1 MSDALDKP
9 TLAALL
15 RIVIQSFDS
24 GGESMRSLRAQA
36 IETVWH
42 DLVNINDPAFLET
55 FERCDQDP
63 WAFLQEAR
71 MRRLPADPR

>member
-1 MSDALDKP
+1 MALDNP
-9 TLAALL
+9 TMAALL

-42 DLVNINDPAFLET
+42 ELFDVNDPAFFEAN
-55 FERCDQDP
+55 ERCDRDPGQFVQD
-63 WAFLQEAR
+63 AR
-71 MRRLPADPR
+71 IRRIGA